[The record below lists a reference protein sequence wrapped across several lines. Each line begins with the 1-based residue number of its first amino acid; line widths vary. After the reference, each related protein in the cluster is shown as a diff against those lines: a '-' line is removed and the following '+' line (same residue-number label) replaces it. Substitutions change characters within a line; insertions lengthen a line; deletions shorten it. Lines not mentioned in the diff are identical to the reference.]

1 MFLLLCSFIIAGTM
15 AADPSMIHYRLKNS
29 SICLH
34 VKKPPPYQNSRW
46 TFAGKTIIS
55 GNSINP
61 NYREKVDYEPKNLTL
76 CVRDLNETNS
86 GTYQVSFDDSD
97 YTLIIESHKVIVQ
110 DAVPRPVIRMS
121 VLHSNLSARLC
132 TITVNCSIQ
141 EDWLWSVCN
150 EDGCRTSQRSLSRVN
165 ISISIDNRT
174 VVCSGNNHVSTN
186 NVSES
191 VEATCFNKSNPE
203 PKQES
208 QPTVPVIILIIIIV
222 VVILSFT
229 VFMAKKCCSTENNHH
244 QTHISNAQLMQ
255 SQPVEMQP
263 QESLPRPRV
272 STSSSQGDVTYE
284 NVETTCASQTSNP
297 TISPGEELGSKQ
309 SQEVDTVYSLLQ
321 APAVTASLGKSDNG
335 KNTKA
340 CKKIREATASQT
352 VTLDGAEHTR
362 QIDTVYSVL
371 QKPKSLKSQHHQQD
385 KQDVEKPKT

>member
-1 MFLLLCSFIIAGTM
+1 MFLLLSFIIAGTM
-15 AADPSMIHYRLKNS
+15 AEDPSMIHYRLKNS

-34 VKKPPPYQNSRW
+34 VKKPPPYQSGQW
-46 TFAGKTIIS
+46 TFAEKAIIY

-61 NYREKVDYEPKNLTL
+61 DYAEKVDYEPKNLTL

-86 GTYQVSFDDSD
+86 GIYQVSFVDSKFNAI
-97 YTLIIESHKVIVQ
+97 TESHKVIVQ

-132 TITVNCSIQ
+132 TIRVNCSIQ
-141 EDWLWSVCN
+141 EDWVWSVCDEN
-150 EDGCRTSQRSLSRVN
+150 GCKTPQESLSRVN

-203 PKQES
+203 QKQES

-229 VFMAKKCCSTENNHH
+229 VFMAKKCWSTENNHH

-335 KNTKA
+335 KNMKA
-340 CKKIREATASQT
+340 CKKIREATF
-352 VTLDGAEHTR
+352 VTLDEADHTR

-371 QKPKSLKSQHHQQD
+371 QKPKSLKAQHHQQD